1 MACRYQGQLAPCLP
15 TAAQMK
21 PRNFVTEHFDCRQ
34 LSFGGDGEFFITFTA
49 IELQNVQWAMSI
61 IRMWAVK
68 WPSMQLKI
76 FISRILG
83 WPYSNIL
90 RNHYTWIASNFS
102 ENSLN
107 WMRLTCI
114 CVCAC
119 VWIMNW
125 KQSGGTCLPITP
137 LNYTVC
143 THIRFELPA
152 RFTNRT
158 ITMLYHFAVHTL
170 FCAA

>member
-1 MACRYQGQLAPCLP
+1 MQISRSARTLFTNSSPNE
-15 TAAQMK
+15 TAK
-21 PRNFVTEHFDCRQ
+21 FRNRTFWLQTTVIWWRRRI
-34 LSFGGDGEFFITFTA
+34 FITFTA